1 MEFMQ
6 TFYLNDVKSISENR
20 KVLIKNAVEM
30 GEMFCNDHLFKLL
43 EVKEESRNLLKMRWK
58 EKMTFEKIASVYNIS
73 YQRVIALYSKTINEL
88 SSNINIITKNILTQ
102 KEDNH
107 KLKVSKNTPL
117 MEIFPISTK
126 KLKLFHLKNIY
137 TISDVLQCSKKE
149 LLKMSGIGVKTVW
162 DLENSLE
169 EKGYYLRK

>member
-1 MEFMQ
+1 
-6 TFYLNDVKSISENR
+6 
-20 KVLIKNAVEM
+20 
-30 GEMFCNDHLFKLL
+30 
-43 EVKEESRNLLKMRWK
+43 
-58 EKMTFEKIASVYNIS
+58 MTFEKIASVYNIS

-102 KEDNH
+102 LEDNH
-107 KLKVSKNTPL
+107 KLKVSENTLL

-137 TISDVLQCSKKE
+137 TISDVLQFSKKD

-169 EKGYYLRK
+169 EIGYFLRK